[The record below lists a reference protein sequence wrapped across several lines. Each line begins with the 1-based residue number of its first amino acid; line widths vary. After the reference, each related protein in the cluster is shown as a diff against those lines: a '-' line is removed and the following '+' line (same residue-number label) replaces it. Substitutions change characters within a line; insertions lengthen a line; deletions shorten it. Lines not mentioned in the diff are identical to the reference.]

1 MNKALLPL
9 LLCCF
14 IFPASGK
21 DAGWQWYN
29 EKINPKEKENKPV
42 PAAPRQEPDIMQ
54 KLAALQTATKRALY
68 EAILY
73 PGVDNFVK
81 YFRLQNYWTQ
91 QAGLFTMSAKKAMLA
106 HPELDY
112 NLQYS
117 HYNGTV
123 RNQLAADQAQQR
135 QAIAK
140 LAEHY
145 GIMFFYRGQDPIDGQ
160 LAQVINGFRDT
171 YGLSVIPVSV
181 DGVINP
187 LLPDSRTDQGQ
198 AQRLGVK
205 YFPAMMLFNRRT
217 DSILFTLLENGHEP
231 KNIGFQL
238 FDTRQLGSQSIQCL
252 RFTEE
257 CRIGFINHHSVCSN
271 VICGRRHVRII
282 IRTASGKAQQQKAGA
297 QNLKDI
303 LYSHIYL
310 IN

>member
-1 MNKALLPL
+1 MRKKQVVWLAALLCGPL
-9 LLCCF
+9 VVY
-14 IFPASGK
+14 GK

-29 EKINPKEKENKPV
+29 EPAKSPAQETTEK
-42 PAAPRQEPDIMQ
+42 PAQVRQETDIMQ
-54 KLAALQTATKRALY
+54 KLATLQAATKRALY

-73 PGVDNFVK
+73 PGTENFVK

-123 RNQLAADQAQQR
+123 RNQLAADQAEQR
-135 QAIAK
+135 KAIAQ
-140 LAEHY
+140 LAERY

-160 LAQVINGFRDT
+160 LAQVINGFRAT

-187 LLPDSRTDQGQ
+187 MLPDTRPDRGQ

-205 YFPAMMLFNRRT
+205 YFPAMMLV
-217 DSILFTLLENGHEP
+217 DP
-231 KNIGFQL
+231 KQ
-238 FDTRQLGSQSIQCL
+238 GSVRPLSY
-252 RFTEE
+252 
-257 CRIGFINHHSVCSN
+257 GFITQDDLAKQFLN
-271 VICGRRHVRII
+271 V
-282 IRTASGKAQQQKAGA
+282 SEDFKP
-297 QNLKDI
+297 NF
-303 LYSHIYL
+303 
-310 IN
+310 

>member
-1 MNKALLPL
+1 MKEKVMKGMKMNKALLPL

-54 KLAALQTATKRALY
+54 KLTALQTATKRALY

-123 RNQLAADQAQQR
+123 GTSWRQTRRSSDRPLRNWL
-135 QAIAK
+135 
-140 LAEHY
+140 
-145 GIMFFYRGQDPIDGQ
+145 
-160 LAQVINGFRDT
+160 NT
-171 YGLSVIPVSV
+171 
-181 DGVINP
+181 
-187 LLPDSRTDQGQ
+187 
-198 AQRLGVK
+198 
-205 YFPAMMLFNRRT
+205 
-217 DSILFTLLENGHEP
+217 
-231 KNIGFQL
+231 
-238 FDTRQLGSQSIQCL
+238 
-252 RFTEE
+252 
-257 CRIGFINHHSVCSN
+257 
-271 VICGRRHVRII
+271 
-282 IRTASGKAQQQKAGA
+282 TASCSFTGGRTPSTGSWRRSLMASG
-297 QNLKDI
+297 I
-303 LYSHIYL
+303 PMV
-310 IN
+310 

>member
-54 KLAALQTATKRALY
+54 
-68 EAILY
+68 
-73 PGVDNFVK
+73 
-81 YFRLQNYWTQ
+81 
-91 QAGLFTMSAKKAMLA
+91 
-106 HPELDY
+106 
-112 NLQYS
+112 
-117 HYNGTV
+117 
-123 RNQLAADQAQQR
+123 
-135 QAIAK
+135 K

-205 YFPAMMLFNRRT
+205 YFPAMMLV
-217 DSILFTLLENGHEP
+217 DP
-231 KNIGFQL
+231 KQ
-238 FDTRQLGSQSIQCL
+238 GSVRPLSY
-252 RFTEE
+252 
-257 CRIGFINHHSVCSN
+257 GFISQDDLAKQFLN
-271 VICGRRHVRII
+271 V
-282 IRTASGKAQQQKAGA
+282 SEDFKP
-297 QNLKDI
+297 NF
-303 LYSHIYL
+303 
-310 IN
+310 

>member
-1 MNKALLPL
+1 MRKKQVVWLAALLCGPL
-9 LLCCF
+9 VVY
-14 IFPASGK
+14 GK

-29 EKINPKEKENKPV
+29 EPAKSPAPETAEK
-42 PAAPRQEPDIMQ
+42 AAPVRQETDIMQ
-54 KLAALQTATKRALY
+54 KLATLQAATKRALY

-73 PGVDNFVK
+73 PGTENFVK

-123 RNQLAADQAQQR
+123 RNQLAADQAEQR
-135 QAIAK
+135 KAISQ
-140 LAEHY
+140 LAERY

-160 LAQVINGFRDT
+160 LAQVINGFRTT

-187 LLPDSRTDQGQ
+187 MLPDTRPDRGQ

-205 YFPAMMLFNRRT
+205 YFPAMMLV
-217 DSILFTLLENGHEP
+217 DP
-231 KNIGFQL
+231 KQ
-238 FDTRQLGSQSIQCL
+238 GSVRPLSY
-252 RFTEE
+252 
-257 CRIGFINHHSVCSN
+257 GFITQDDLEKQFLN
-271 VICGRRHVRII
+271 V
-282 IRTASGKAQQQKAGA
+282 SEDFKP
-297 QNLKDI
+297 NF
-303 LYSHIYL
+303 
-310 IN
+310 

>member
-1 MNKALLPL
+1 MRKIQAVWVAALLCGSL
-9 LLCCF
+9 T
-14 IFPASGK
+14 AYGK

-29 EKINPKEKENKPV
+29 DPVKLPDPKTTEK
-42 PAAPRQEPDIMQ
+42 PAQVRQEPDIMQ
-54 KLAALQTATKRALY
+54 KLSALQTATKRALY

-91 QAGLFTMSAKKAMLA
+91 QAGLFSMSAKKAMLA

-135 QAIAK
+135 QAISK

-160 LAQVINGFRDT
+160 LAQVINGFRSA
-171 YGLSVIPVSV
+171 YGLSVIPVTV

-187 LLPDSRTDQGQ
+187 MLPDTRPDQGQ

-205 YFPAMMLFNRRT
+205 YFPAMMLV
-217 DSILFTLLENGHEP
+217 DP
-231 KNIGFQL
+231 KQ
-238 FDTRQLGSQSIQCL
+238 GSVRPLSY
-252 RFTEE
+252 
-257 CRIGFINHHSVCSN
+257 GFITQDDLAKQFLN
-271 VICGRRHVRII
+271 V
-282 IRTASGKAQQQKAGA
+282 SEDFKP
-297 QNLKDI
+297 NF
-303 LYSHIYL
+303 
-310 IN
+310 

>member
-123 RNQLAADQAQQR
+123 RNQLAADR
-135 QAIAK
+135 
-140 LAEHY
+140 
-145 GIMFFYRGQDPIDGQ
+145 RRSSD
-160 LAQVINGFRDT
+160 R
-171 YGLSVIPVSV
+171 
-181 DGVINP
+181 P
-187 LLPDSRTDQGQ
+187 LRNWLNT
-198 AQRLGVK
+198 
-205 YFPAMMLFNRRT
+205 
-217 DSILFTLLENGHEP
+217 
-231 KNIGFQL
+231 
-238 FDTRQLGSQSIQCL
+238 
-252 RFTEE
+252 
-257 CRIGFINHHSVCSN
+257 
-271 VICGRRHVRII
+271 
-282 IRTASGKAQQQKAGA
+282 TASCSFLRAGPHRRA
-297 QNLKDI
+297 TGAG
-303 LYSHIYL
+303 H
-310 IN
+310 